1 MFLPA
6 ASLLG
11 PPFSSHPPQTFL
23 HPWGVSAEPV
33 NHKFIF
39 CTAQRAA
46 APRMPALHLAW
57 LRQAVAG
64 EPEIPPARTP
74 TLPPPT
80 RAWGLVG
87 PPVVRVKAGAD
98 WSRCG
103 ECSSCSSISLPPC
116 RVSPRPSWIRVPSK
130 PCGWRRFGTHKTGP
144 GSAPSCRLR
153 QTVQQLRVQIL
164 ER

>member
-64 EPEIPPARTP
+64 EPEIPPACTL

-116 RVSPRPSWIRVPSK
+116 RVIPRPSWIRVPPQTLRLAEIWDTQNRARLCALLQAPPNCAATK
-130 PCGWRRFGTHKTGP
+130 
-144 GSAPSCRLR
+144 GSDS
-153 QTVQQLRVQIL
+153 
-164 ER
+164 